1 MGRRQALQQR
11 LHSLA
16 EIRDIM
22 GAMKN
27 LALMEIRKLARVLQT
42 EQRMLASIRA
52 AAADFVRLRG
62 APLAT
67 SHGSPGV
74 CLLVGSERGFCG
86 DFNEALLRALPAN
99 AAGSALIV
107 VGSRLAARLPE
118 SVEVVDRLSGAA
130 ALEDV
135 PTVLLGV
142 MHTLDRW
149 HAAQPTGTSLR
160 LSALHHE
167 ERGVVLA
174 TLDAFAEGGPPAR
187 PLADPPLLNLT
198 PQDFSA
204 QLVDHYVFA
213 ALHDI
218 FYRSLAAENQRRMQ
232 HMDAAV
238 RRLDQK
244 VAELARRGRGL
255 RQEEITEEIEVI
267 LLSGEVLN
275 A

>member
-1 MGRRQALQQR
+1 MGRRHPLEQR
-11 LHSLA
+11 LRSLA

-22 GAMKN
+22 GAMQN
-27 LALMEIRKLARVLQT
+27 LALIETRKLARVLQT
-42 EQRMLASIRA
+42 EQRMLASIREA
-52 AAADFVRLRG
+52 AGDFRRAYAVTGPSIAAGRD
-62 APLAT
+62 
-67 SHGSPGV
+67 V

-86 DFNEALLRALPAN
+86 DFNDAVLRELKALPPEV
-99 AAGSALIV
+99 ALIV
-107 VGSRLAARLPE
+107 TGSKLSARLQGEARIIEHLP
-118 SVEVVDRLSGAA
+118 GAA

-149 HAAQPTGTSLR
+149 HAAQAPEIPMR
-160 LSALHHE
+160 LSALHHVDE
-167 ERGVVLA
+167 GIA
-174 TLDAFAEGGPPAR
+174 HSALDPFADAVPA
-187 PLADPPLLNLT
+187 ASAASDAPLLTLA
-198 PQDFSA
+198 PQDFA
-204 QLVDHYVFA
+204 GQLVDHYVFA

-244 VAELARRGRGL
+244 VAQLSRRGRSL

-267 LLSGEVLN
+267 LLSGDLMN